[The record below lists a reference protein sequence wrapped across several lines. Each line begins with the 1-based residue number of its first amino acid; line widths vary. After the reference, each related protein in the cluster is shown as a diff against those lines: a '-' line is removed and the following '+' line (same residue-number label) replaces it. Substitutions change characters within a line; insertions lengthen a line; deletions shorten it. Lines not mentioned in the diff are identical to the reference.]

1 MVFPMQPPSDEGK
14 ARFQN
19 IEERGKNLD
28 RYYDEAV
35 LVFLGALLDFYFW
48 YDLRRSLSLI
58 TNAYFQ
64 TG

>member
-1 MVFPMQPPSDEGK
+1 MAMQPPSDEGK

-19 IEERGKNLD
+19 IGERKNLD

-35 LVFLGALLDFYFW
+35 LVFSRALLDFYFW
-48 YDLRRSLSLI
+48 YNLRRSLSLI